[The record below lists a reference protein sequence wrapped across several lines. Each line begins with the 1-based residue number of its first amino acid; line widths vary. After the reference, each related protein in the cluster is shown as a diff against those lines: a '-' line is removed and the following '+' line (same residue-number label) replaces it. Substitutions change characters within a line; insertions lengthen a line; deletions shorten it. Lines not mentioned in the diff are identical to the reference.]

1 MKVEFT
7 NSSNARN
14 QYLRVSNAHFMCF
27 LDDLGDN
34 EDYTEHKIKV
44 QQLLKERFPSVEFPV
59 VNSVMFTFKSDE
71 DNDYFCFGLLIM
83 K

>member
-7 NSSNARN
+7 NSSNA
-14 QYLRVSNAHFMCF
+14 SAHFMCF

-34 EDYTEHKIKV
+34 EDYTGYKIKV
-44 QQLLKERFPSVEFPV
+44 QQLLRERFPSVEFPV

-71 DNDYFCFGLLIM
+71 DNDYFLLWSSNNEIEV
-83 K
+83 